1 MRTPST
7 YSDRQTKQM
16 SLLWGSIMKKYKLDI
31 TFINANGL
39 KETQRCIDVVCFDY
53 MTVINTLVIYQ
64 SKKSWYKQLPDYIF
78 YIEVFY
84 EEIFVINFSYSI

>member
-1 MRTPST
+1 
-7 YSDRQTKQM
+7 
-16 SLLWGSIMKKYKLDI
+16 MKKYKLDI

-78 YIEVFY
+78 YRHSTIWNVQG
-84 EEIFVINFSYSI
+84 VISDGKEKV